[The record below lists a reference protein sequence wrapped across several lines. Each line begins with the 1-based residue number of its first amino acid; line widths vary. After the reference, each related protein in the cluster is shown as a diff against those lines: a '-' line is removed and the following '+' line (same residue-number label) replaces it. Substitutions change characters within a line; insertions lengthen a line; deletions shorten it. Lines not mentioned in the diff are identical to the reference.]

1 VQLFGKKTK
10 IINRNAAMTMPI
22 PKRWWRFAIYI
33 NLFMFSDHKGINGRV
48 ICCQFMG
55 GWSID

>member
-10 IINRNAAMTMPI
+10 IFNRNAAMTMPI
-22 PKRWWRFAIYI
+22 PKGLWRAAIYI
-33 NLFMFSDHKGINGRV
+33 NLFMFYDYRGIKGRV

-55 GWSID
+55 GWSIA